1 MLRDSFFG
9 SAQMAMIA
17 AISPGSSA
25 AEVTLNTL
33 RYAARLKEFSKR
45 GPHRRRHAEPSP
57 PETGPPAVEGRCGTP
72 GGGEKDGRTAADD
85 DVDDCAGDPAVCEQG
100 LASDGVRTPSTPLT
114 PTELGEEDEGEEA
127 FADAEEES
135 GGGEGGEGGDD
146 LEREREGGVGPRPA
160 EAARAKRELLRA
172 HRDAVDES
180 EVMIARERR
189 LIDTMAAT
197 GAVSEYAELLEGLL
211 EDKALKLE
219 DMRARLAALKRSL
232 DSEEG

>member
-1 MLRDSFFG
+1 M
-9 SAQMAMIA
+9 
-17 AISPGSSA
+17 P
-25 AEVTLNTL
+25 
-33 RYAARLKEFSKR
+33 
-45 GPHRRRHAEPSP
+45 RRRA
-57 PETGPPAVEGRCGTP
+57 
-72 GGGEKDGRTAADD
+72 
-85 DVDDCAGDPAVCEQG
+85 
-100 LASDGVRTPSTPLT
+100 
-114 PTELGEEDEGEEA
+114 
-127 FADAEEES
+127 
-135 GGGEGGEGGDD
+135 GEGKAGKEATTWKGRG
-146 LEREREGGVGPRPA
+146 RGGVGPRPA